1 MLFSWV
7 EGFIL
12 GLGAAVPLGP
22 INILMMNESIKEYRN
37 GVLIG
42 LGAMSAD
49 LTYLFLILFGV
60 ITYFNQ
66 PEILS
71 ALSLFGGIFLLYL
84 SYSLFTLR
92 NKQVKTDAVQ
102 MKHSS
107 IKLYLKG
114 FMLTFVNPYTV
125 GFWLSVSGY
134 IATKELYPFVT
145 LFGTLSA
152 ILLWVTLMP
161 YFVHKSR
168 HRISQKV
175 SYWMSLFSSI
185 ILFSFAIMMFIN
197 SNLK

>member
-1 MLFSWV
+1 MLLSWV
-7 EGFIL
+7 EGFAL

-22 INILMMNESIKEYRN
+22 INILIMNESIKEYKN

-71 ALSLFGGIFLLYL
+71 ALSLFGGAFLLYL

-92 NKQVKTDAVQ
+92 HKQVKADTVQ
-102 MKHSS
+102 MKNSS

-152 ILLWVTLMP
+152 ILLWVTFMP

-175 SYWMSLFSSI
+175 SYWISLLSSI
-185 ILFSFAIMMFIN
+185 ILFSFAILMFIN